1 MVFSPNVCFY
11 SEGAGDL
18 NIRASCRSLLS
29 ETYSIEDCTYYHESA
44 FTSTQSDFNVPIP
57 SNFELSFY
65 TKRTSSI
72 GNSSYLEIGGNSGN
86 TALCG
91 QIGGS
96 GVSRVRI
103 YNSEGSSTYTDYS
116 ASDTPSG
123 VNALHTWTKNG
134 NNNSYHTQST
144 TPVTW
149 TDNITHSKIR
159 KLSITSNRIEQL
171 KIKPL

>member
-1 MVFSPNVCFY
+1 MFV
-11 SEGAGDL
+11 
-18 NIRASCRSLLS
+18 S

-44 FTSTQSDFNVPIP
+44 FTSTQSDFNVSIP
-57 SNFELSFY
+57 SSFEITFY
-65 TKRTSSI
+65 TKRTSSSS
-72 GNSSYLEIGGNSGN
+72 NSAYLELGGNTGN

-96 GVSRVRI
+96 GMSRVRI
-103 YNSEGSSTYTDYS
+103 YNSEGSSNYTDHS
-116 ASDTPSG
+116 SSDTPSG

-159 KLSITSNRIEQL
+159 KLSITSNKIEQL
-171 KIKPL
+171 KVKPL